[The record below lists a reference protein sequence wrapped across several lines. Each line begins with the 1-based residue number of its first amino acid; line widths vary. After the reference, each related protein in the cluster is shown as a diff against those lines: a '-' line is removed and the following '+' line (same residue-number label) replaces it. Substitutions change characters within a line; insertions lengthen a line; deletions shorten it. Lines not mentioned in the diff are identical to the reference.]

1 MNEGNFDGS
10 RTETTTYIR
19 GFDAL
24 GKNDLALAGGKG
36 TNLGELVRAGF
47 LVPSGFVLTAE
58 AYRELIDDPEIRAA
72 IDDLEALDSGDAE
85 ELTTAAETLRSLV
98 REREFDEGVAESITE
113 ALELAADTTYAVRS
127 SATAEDLPA
136 ASFAGQHDTY
146 LGIEADAV
154 LDRVRE
160 CMASLFTDRAVAYR
174 ARNGIP
180 NTDVAMA
187 VVVQEMVDADAA
199 GVLFT
204 ADPDTNDRT
213 IASIDATY
221 GLGDTVVS
229 GEISADNARVK
240 KSSGEILD
248 YEIGSKDVELA
259 LAEEG
264 TESLTASAD
273 RRERRAL
280 SDGQLTTLVE
290 VGNRVERL
298 FDEPQDVE

>member
-10 RTETTTYIR
+10 RTETMTYIR